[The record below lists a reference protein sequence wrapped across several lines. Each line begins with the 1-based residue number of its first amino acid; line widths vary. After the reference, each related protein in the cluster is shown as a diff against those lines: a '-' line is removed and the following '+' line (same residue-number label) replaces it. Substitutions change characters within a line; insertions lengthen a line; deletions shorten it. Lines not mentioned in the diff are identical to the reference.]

1 MRRLIIIF
9 LSIVMVAGSYGIYL
23 YNKKP
28 ADIRDQNP
36 DFELSATQLVKEFSA
51 DEQAASQKY
60 NDRILFIK
68 GKVSEINLNSTTVI
82 IDAADSTAM
91 VTCSFYADESAQ
103 LKNLKVGDEIKI
115 KGKCTGKLIDVILN
129 NCRLSN

>member
-1 MRRLIIIF
+1 MI
-9 LSIVMVAGSYGIYL
+9 AGLYGIYL

-28 ADIRDQNP
+28 ADTRDQNP
-36 DFELSATQLVKEFSA
+36 DFELSSTQLVKDFSA

-60 NDRILFIK
+60 NDRILLIN

-82 IDAADSTAM
+82 LDAADPIAM
-91 VTCSFYADESAQ
+91 VTCSFYADESAH
-103 LKNLKVGDEIKI
+103 LKNLKVGDELKI